1 MSKEQESLKTEI
13 YGLLKS
19 RGLNPVSKD
28 SAGDTVPIPEEA
40 EVFEFMFS
48 KDGVDYG
55 KVWVT
60 LDGLRQLV
68 IYFGKDVADSPKN
81 GSEDSNSWAN
91 LYIRALSE
99 SDGSGKIPG

>member
-40 EVFEFMFS
+40 EVFEFAF
-48 KDGVDYG
+48 
-55 KVWVT
+55 
-60 LDGLRQLV
+60 
-68 IYFGKDVADSPKN
+68 N
-81 GSEDSNSWAN
+81 SE
-91 LYIRALSE
+91 
-99 SDGSGKIPG
+99 